1 MRYGILGARIYLER
15 CRFRMHRRVT
25 QTYSLGPFCHACYVS
40 MLEGDVIMTPS
51 SPTPR
56 PDGIS
61 HEIKQTAAITYRTL
75 SQGTG
80 EELGMN
86 TY

>member
-1 MRYGILGARIYLER
+1 
-15 CRFRMHRRVT
+15 
-25 QTYSLGPFCHACYVS
+25 

-86 TY
+86 TYYWMGCIEAGAPRTSGIASLSLIIDLF